1 MANRKE
7 QISFNWVGSEKHFVD
22 QLDIRQIGP
31 VAVGRFGGNSTAGQ
45 TKNEDGCLVWAN
57 AREDWE
63 FTVLLD
69 AHQTAESAELVV
81 AEIGRLKTLI
91 TEALKSPVKQAF
103 SQLSEILLA
112 SFESERFKTA
122 CSEVQ
127 GETAVLCTA
136 RKGKFLWW
144 LSVGD
149 CLVYLFHPELEA
161 LGEMQQNHRS
171 FYEWIGKANTF
182 ELPVPCFS
190 TGAKELRKGVNHILM
205 TTDGLVECPNTDFS
219 NPLEVA
225 KRFEV
230 ASNIEGVQALLQE
243 IKEKEVRDS
252 TTILSWM
259 IEVESEAT
267 RPGDE
272 PQ

>member
-7 QISFNWVGSEKHFVD
+7 QAQFSWVGSEKHFVD
-22 QLDIRQIGP
+22 QLDIQQIGP
-31 VAVGRFGGNSTAGQ
+31 VTVGRFGGNSTAGQ
-45 TKNEDGCLVWAN
+45 TKNEDGCMVWAN
-57 AREDWE
+57 AEEDWE

-81 AEIGRLKTLI
+81 AEISRLAPLI
-91 TEALKSPVKQAF
+91 NGALKLPVKQAF
-103 SQLSEILLA
+103 GQLPEILLTA
-112 SFESERFKTA
+112 FDSEHFKRA

-149 CLVYLFHPELEA
+149 CLLYLFHPELEA

-171 FYEWIGKANTF
+171 FYEWIGKVNTF
-182 ELPVPCFS
+182 DLPVPCFS
-190 TGAKELRKGVNHILM
+190 TGAKELRKGTNHIVL
-205 TTDGLVECPNTDFS
+205 TTDGLVECPNADFS

-225 KRFEV
+225 KRFDGV
-230 ASNIEGVQALLQE
+230 SNTEGVRALLE
-243 IKEKEVRDS
+243 KIKDKQVRDS
-252 TTILSWM
+252 TTILSWSV
-259 IEVESEAT
+259 EVKSEST
-267 RPGDE
+267 RPGD
-272 PQ
+272 QLQ

>member
-1 MANRKE
+1 MKTSKE
-7 QISFNWVGSEKHFVD
+7 RTSFNWVGSEQSFVD
-22 QLDIRQIGP
+22 QLDIQQIGP

-45 TKNEDGCLVWAN
+45 TKNEDGCMVWAN
-57 AREDWE
+57 AAEDWE

-69 AHQTAESAELVV
+69 AHQTAESAELVI
-81 AEIGRLKTLI
+81 AEISRLEPSI
-91 TEALKSPVKQAF
+91 NQALKLPVKQAF
-103 SQLSEILLA
+103 SQLSEILLTA
-112 SFESERFKTA
+112 FDSERFKTA
-122 CSEVQ
+122 CSDVQ

-149 CLVYLFHPELEA
+149 CLLYLFHPELEA

-171 FYEWIGKANTF
+171 FYEWIGKVNTF
-182 ELPVPCFS
+182 DLPVPCFS
-190 TGAKELRKGVNHILM
+190 TGTKELRKGTNHILL

-225 KRFEV
+225 KRFDAV
-230 ASNIEGVQALLQE
+230 SNAEGVTALLEE
-243 IKEKEVRDS
+243 IKEKNVRDS

-259 IEVESEAT
+259 IEVKSEST
-267 RPGDE
+267 RPGNE
-272 PQ
+272 PK

>member
-1 MANRKE
+1 MKNSKE
-7 QISFNWVGSEKHFVD
+7 QMSFSWIGSEQSFVD
-22 QLDIRQIGP
+22 QLDIQQIGP
-31 VAVGRFGGNSTAGQ
+31 VTLGRFGGNSAAGQ
-45 TKNEDGCLVWAN
+45 TKNEDGCMIWAN
-57 AREDWE
+57 AEEDWE

-81 AEIGRLKTLI
+81 AEIGGLETPINETLKL
-91 TEALKSPVKQAF
+91 PVKQAF

-112 SFESERFKTA
+112 AFDSERFKTA
-122 CSEVQ
+122 CKEVQ

-149 CLVYLFHPELEA
+149 CLLYLFHPELEA

-171 FYEWIGKANTF
+171 FYEWIGKVNTF
-182 ELPVPCFS
+182 DLPVPCFS
-190 TGAKELRKGVNHILM
+190 TGAKELRKGINHILL

-219 NPLEVA
+219 DPLKVA
-225 KRFEV
+225 KRFDAV
-230 ASNIEGVQALLQE
+230 SNAEGVTTLLEE
-243 IKEKEVRDS
+243 IKEKNVRDS

-267 RPGDE
+267 RPGNE